1 MRLVIWD
8 AIAPSPSL
16 WRHCNGKYN
25 ADTPILITPYLT
37 SGKLQLLCERNR
49 HGNCIQE
56 SITET
61 KVNDSAALN
70 ETNKSRIASTVTIL
84 IFTTLSHEKS
94 VCAVECPR
102 SFSHDWS
109 SCEESFLQLRA
120 PFQFWYFW
128 SQYLKQRQYSYDNMI
143 NQTNVVN

>member
-25 ADTPILITPYLT
+25 TDTPISITPYLT

-70 ETNKSRIASTVTIL
+70 ETNKSRIASTVAFF
-84 IFTTLSHEKS
+84 IFNTLSHEK
-94 VCAVECPR
+94 VLAQLTAQDR
-102 SFSHDWS
+102 SHMIDL
-109 SCEESFLQLRA
+109 CVRNPFLQLRA

-128 SQYLKQRQYSYDNMI
+128 SQYLKQRQYRYDNMI
-143 NQTNVVN
+143 NQTTVVN